1 MYLIDTNIFLE
12 VLLDQERSAECQ
24 ELLET
29 LQNREVL
36 FYVSSFT
43 IHSIEVI
50 LERNELYEPLMD
62 FLYDIHKTKGLKRF
76 DTDTLE
82 EMEAIKLA
90 QKLNLDCD
98 DAIQYYICKT
108 YNFKIVSFDKHFDST
123 DVERIEPKDIFTPPA
138 L

>member
-12 VLLDQERSAECQ
+12 ILLDQERSTECQ

-29 LQNREVL
+29 LPDREVM

-82 EMEAIKLA
+82 ELEAIKLA
-90 QKLNLDCD
+90 QKLNLDYD

-108 YNFKIVSFDKHFDST
+108 HNFKLVSFDKHFDST
-123 DVERIEPKDIFTPPA
+123 DVERIEPKNIFS
-138 L
+138 

>member
-12 VLLDQERSAECQ
+12 ILLDQERSVECQ
-24 ELLET
+24 KLLDG
-29 LQNREVL
+29 LQDREVI

-50 LERNELYEPLMD
+50 LERNGLCEPLMD
-62 FLYDIHKTKGLKRF
+62 FLYDIHKTKCLKRF
-76 DTDTLE
+76 DTNTLE
-82 EMEAIKLA
+82 ELEAIKLSK
-90 QKLNLDCD
+90 KLNLDCD

-123 DVERIEPKDIFTPPA
+123 DVERIEPNNIIT
-138 L
+138 